1 MKLNRKAK
9 MNMAGVLACV
19 GLLLLAVEPV
29 REDDYFTLVWTK
41 VAGLVLLGLVA
52 YICDRDVRENGVP
65 K

>member
-1 MKLNRKAK
+1 MKLSRKLK
-9 MNMAGVLACV
+9 MKMAGVLACI

-41 VAGLVLLGLVA
+41 VVGLMLFGLVA